1 MMHIMAKII
10 DNLTEE
16 QNALRSEMTTALHE
30 SVCSVTFIKSDG
42 TERVMQCTLLP
53 ERLPFR
59 EDTNLSKPKPKRTP
73 MNIVVWD
80 LEKSDWRSFNLK
92 NVIRWKRE
100 N

>member
-1 MMHIMAKII
+1 MIHTMAKII

-16 QNALRSEMTTALHE
+16 QDALRSEIIAALHE

-53 ERLPFR
+53 ERLPIR
-59 EDTNLSKPKPKRTP
+59 DDANTGKPKPKRTP
-73 MNIVVWD
+73 MNVVVWD
-80 LEKSDWRSFNLK
+80 IEKSDWRSFNIK

-100 N
+100 R